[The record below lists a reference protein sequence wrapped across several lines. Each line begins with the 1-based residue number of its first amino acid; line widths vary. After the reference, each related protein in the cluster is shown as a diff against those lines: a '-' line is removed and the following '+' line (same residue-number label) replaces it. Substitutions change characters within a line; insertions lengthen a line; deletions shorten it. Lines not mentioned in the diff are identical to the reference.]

1 MERRTVRIAR
11 LVCGMV
17 CAVSVAAVPRASAQT
32 PIEHSG
38 EVRFQ
43 LDLHVPDAA
52 LNAFL
57 PEGFTLNVATQGP
70 AKDCNLRAIFVDR
83 VTINDPSGKPLGK
96 PGSNRLV
103 YLAAPVKDPSG
114 ATAQLVIAGLT
125 EDPADAPGPFGVY
138 LHATTSR
145 VERSMSNVSGRMIDS
160 QDWVF
165 AAATG
170 ERLEMH
176 LQAERGVGNKGNPSE
191 VKFYSAKN
199 PKVYQISRQEQNLD
213 ILKNTTTNPPDRVR
227 SSSFKGGGGSYAKLF
242 DGTESLLSWDNILW
256 MTRTVM
262 VP

>member
-1 MERRTVRIAR
+1 MKRRTVRFAG

-17 CAVSVAAVPRASAQT
+17 CAVSAAAVSPLSAQT

-43 LDLHVPDAA
+43 LDLKVADAT
-52 LNAFL
+52 LRAFL
-57 PEGFTLNVATQGP
+57 PEGFTLNIATQGP

-96 PGSNRLV
+96 TGSNRLV

-125 EDPADAPGPFGVY
+125 EDPGDAPGPFGVY

-145 VERSMSNVSGRMIDS
+145 VERSMSNASGPMIDS

-165 AAATG
+165 AAASG
-170 ERLEMH
+170 ERIEMH
-176 LQAERGVGNKGNPSE
+176 LKAERGVGNKGNPNE

-199 PKVYQISRQEQNLD
+199 PKVFQLSRQEQNLD
-213 ILKNTTTNPPDRVR
+213 ILKNTTTNPPDRVK
-227 SSSFKGGGGSYAKLF
+227 SFSFKGGGGSYATLF
-242 DGTESLLSWDNILW
+242 DGTEALLSWDNILW
-256 MTRTVM
+256 MNRTVM